1 MADILL
7 SLKAD
12 LAGRGLKIKD
22 IADKTGISYDRLVRV
37 LNGYIS
43 DPQAVISEIRNVIRC
58 FDQQEQNG
66 N

>member
-12 LAGRGLKIKD
+12 SAGRGLKIKD

-43 DPQAVISEIRNVIRC
+43 DQKA
-58 FDQQEQNG
+58 G
-66 N
+66 NFRIFAM